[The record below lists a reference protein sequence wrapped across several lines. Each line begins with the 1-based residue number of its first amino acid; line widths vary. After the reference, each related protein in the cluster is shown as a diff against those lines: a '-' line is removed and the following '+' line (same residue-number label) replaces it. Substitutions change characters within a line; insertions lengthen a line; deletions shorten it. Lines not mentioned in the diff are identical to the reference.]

1 MELARESR
9 GFAAPGPA
17 ARGSRA
23 PVSISGAGPAGLA
36 AAITLTRAG
45 IPAVV
50 RELRSDV
57 GGRFH
62 GDYQGIENWT
72 TPGDVLEEL
81 DAIGIE
87 PTFDHA
93 AFREGLFFDPS
104 GREFLLRSPDP
115 FFYLVRRGCAR
126 GTLDSALKQQALSC
140 GVEIRMG
147 RRTGA
152 ADRPEIVSHG
162 PRGCAVVAVGYVFET
177 EMADGVFGVLSDDLA
192 PKGYSYLL
200 VHGGFGTVAACL
212 FSDFPGQKRYL
223 AQTLEFFEKRAGLR
237 MRNPVAFG
245 GTGQVFPP
253 GSALRGGILL
263 AGEAAGFQD
272 ALWGFGIR
280 YALLSGHL
288 AARALLAGRP
298 EDYDSLW
305 RTRFGGLLRT
315 SFVNR
320 FFYAR
325 MGHRGY
331 RWLMGALRR
340 APDPREWL
348 RRFYGPRLW
357 KRALF
362 PVAAGMDGWTRRLR
376 GIPNSD

>member
-1 MELARESR
+1 MAS
-9 GFAAPGPA
+9 APSVHAG
-17 ARGSRA
+17 RA

-36 AAITLTRAG
+36 AAITLARAG
-45 IPAVV
+45 VPAVV

-72 TPGDVLEEL
+72 TSGDVLEEL
-81 DAIGIE
+81 EEIGIE
-87 PTFDHA
+87 PTFEHTG
-93 AFREGLFFDPS
+93 FREGLFFDPS
-104 GREFLLRSPDP
+104 GREFVLRSPNP
-115 FFYLVRRGCAR
+115 LFYLVRRGCSP
-126 GTLDSALKQQALSC
+126 GTLDSSLKEQALSR
-140 GVEIRMG
+140 GVEIRLG
-147 RRTGA
+147 DRTDP

-162 PRGCAVVAVGYVFET
+162 PRGCAAVAVGYVFET
-177 EMADGVFGVLSDDLA
+177 DMADGVFGVLSDDLA

-200 VHGGFGTVAACL
+200 VRGGFGTVAVCL

-223 AQTLEFFEKRAGLR
+223 AATVEFFQKRAGLK
-237 MRNPVAFG
+237 MRNPAAFG

-253 GSALRGGILL
+253 ASALQEGILL

-288 AARALLAGRP
+288 AARSLSAGRP
-298 EDYDSLW
+298 EDYDALW
-305 RTRFGGLLRT
+305 RTRFGGLLKT

-325 MGHRGY
+325 MGHPGY
-331 RWLMGALRR
+331 RWLMRALRR
-340 APDPREWL
+340 TRDPREWL
-348 RRFYGPRLW
+348 RRFYAPRLW

-362 PVAAGMDGWTRRLR
+362 PLAARADGWTRRLAKVR
-376 GIPNSD
+376 DSD